1 MPPPVT
7 ATYRRLADELVA
19 RIRAGE
25 FPPGSRL
32 PSARQLQAAGWGLS
46 SVQRA
51 MQALAEEGWTRPVS
65 GSGTY
70 VADPVPPA
78 PVPGLSLEER
88 VADLEAWRRKVEG
101 GG

>member
-1 MPPPVT
+1 MT

-51 MQALAEEGWTRPVS
+51 MQALVDEGWTRPVS

-70 VADPVPPA
+70 VADPLPVERPAVPT
-78 PVPGLSLEER
+78 LEDR
-88 VADLEAWRRKVEG
+88 VAAVERRLDDAG
-101 GG
+101 L